1 MPISCSEYREISLD
15 TEKIVYFPKLAFIH
29 KICAIS
35 WSSHFSSRKL
45 KYVSNGK
52 AHIFP
57 IFQYR
62 FLINIRSY
70 NALDFTRHTHSPARF
85 QSSSIREMQQKI
97 IGVYLLSKK
106 RREKEYLW
114 RRRKLFRCFC
124 FSAIISKHWNIF
136 DAPLFLQIDS
146 VRPICYAWRLRCAI
160 FLRRYFFIHSLFGVR
175 PVNVWVGSEGVH
187 TTFLSITS
195 SSAGMRILA

>member
-35 WSSHFSSRKL
+35 WLSHFSSRKL
-45 KYVSNGK
+45 KYVSNGN

-62 FLINIRSY
+62 FVINIRSY
-70 NALDFTRHTHSPARF
+70 NTLDFTRHTHSPARI

-97 IGVYLLSKK
+97 IGAYLLSKK

-187 TTFLSITS
+187 TIFLSITS